1 MLPHIQLASLTLSNC
16 AVRPRSCAA
25 ETRPCT
31 AQTPAPKV
39 MAVARNV
46 TQQILFHPEQIH
58 HQAKRPRCFCKVKNE
73 SNMALCESCGQWYHF
88 GCLGVTEQEIE
99 AANDWKCGYCVGKPG
114 VDGMCEWKMAILQG
128 NRKRKKVARR
138 ASLMT
143 RRSPV
148 APGTTPSLRREL
160 EEKRLM
166 AK

>member
-1 MLPHIQLASLTLSNC
+1 
-16 AVRPRSCAA
+16 
-25 ETRPCT
+25 
-31 AQTPAPKV
+31 

-128 NRKRKKVARR
+128 NRKRKKWPRR

-148 APGTTPSLRREL
+148 AWLLRATTCAMWVRAPGTTPSLREL